1 MVVVSSGGILVSCR
15 YDLHVFNCHIIVY
28 SLLTL
33 ELKFCFMHLSV
44 FKLNDLRHIGDR
56 FLGYL
61 LRISLFTAACPPLE
75 KSRKGPVSPFCHER
89 RNQHVVAN
97 CW

>member
-1 MVVVSSGGILVSCR
+1 MDQITK
-15 YDLHVFNCHIIVY
+15 HY

-33 ELKFCFMHLSV
+33 DLKFCFMHLSV
-44 FKLNDLRHIGDR
+44 FKLNDLRHMWDR

-61 LRISLFTAACPPLE
+61 VRISLFTAACPPLE
-75 KSRKGPVSPFCHER
+75 KTRKGPVFPFHFMR
-89 RNQHVVAN
+89 GGINILLLI